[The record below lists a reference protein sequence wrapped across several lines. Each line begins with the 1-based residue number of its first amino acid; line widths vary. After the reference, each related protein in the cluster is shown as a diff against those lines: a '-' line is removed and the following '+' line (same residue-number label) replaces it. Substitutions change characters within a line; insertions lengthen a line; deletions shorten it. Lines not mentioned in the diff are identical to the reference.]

1 MRCLKLRAEVK
12 NDLGVRTW
20 SNMSQHDD
28 DAGMRKIRWEKLSM
42 RAEIGQVCHRNVW
55 AFEGHNGG

>member
-28 DAGMRKIRWEKLSM
+28 DVGMRKIRWEKLS
-42 RAEIGQVCHRNVW
+42 R
-55 AFEGHNGG
+55 